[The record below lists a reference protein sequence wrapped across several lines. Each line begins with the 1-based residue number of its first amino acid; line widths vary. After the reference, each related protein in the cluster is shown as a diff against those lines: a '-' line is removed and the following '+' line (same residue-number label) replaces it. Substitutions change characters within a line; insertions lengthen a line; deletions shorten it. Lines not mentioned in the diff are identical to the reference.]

1 MAFKRIMKVS
11 EGLYTKATF
20 VECKNLSVVGV
31 TTLSRYN
38 VLNEL

>member
-20 VECKNLSVVGV
+20 VECLNL
-31 TTLSRYN
+31 LSL
-38 VLNEL
+38 VSLLLVATMS